1 MANEN
6 KICKYCWDNN
16 TENEQPLIYP
26 CQCSTG
32 IHADC
37 LVIWSM
43 VRQDENRYQCEICK
57 TNYIGI
63 DIPSLSPPPSP
74 RPVLE
79 ISNEQEQE
87 QIEHQSIPEFL
98 CCHCYK
104 VEGGF
109 YIAGIVFFF
118 SSGVLGTSRPT
129 KQDEQ
134 SYYTALVLIAMIS
147 CFFIA
152 MGLTLT
158 TKRYFKRLQ
167 EIRMINVVNADE

>member
-16 TENEQPLIYP
+16 IENEQPLIYP

-74 RPVLE
+74 HPVLE
-79 ISNEQEQE
+79 ISNEQEQ
-87 QIEHQSIPEFL
+87 IEHHSIPEFI

-104 VEGGF
+104 LEGGF
-109 YIAGIVFFF
+109 YIGGVIFFF
-118 SSGVLGTSRPT
+118 SSGILSTSRPR
-129 KQDEQ
+129 KSDEEA
-134 SYYTALVLIAMIS
+134 YYTALVLITIVS
-147 CFFIA
+147 CFLIA
-152 MGLTLT
+152 MGFALT
-158 TKRYFKRLQ
+158 TRRYFKRL
-167 EIRMINVVNADE
+167 ILNRIYIFPKTH